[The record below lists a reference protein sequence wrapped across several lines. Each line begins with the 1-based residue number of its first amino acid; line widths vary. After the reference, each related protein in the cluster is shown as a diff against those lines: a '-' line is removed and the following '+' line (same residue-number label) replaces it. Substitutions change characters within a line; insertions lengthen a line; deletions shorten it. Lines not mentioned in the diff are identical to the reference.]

1 MTIKRFEGQYVSD
14 VIAQVRD
21 ELGPD
26 AVVLHTRWRQA
37 NGLKRLLGRPQVEV
51 WAGANGEV
59 TGEAFTAVAEVEA
72 EMVPEYDENDKP
84 AALDP
89 LAVRALAAR
98 QLLAAQMSQ
107 SEPVPALPQP
117 TSPAPVPAAP
127 PALPAPADEQADTV
141 DLIDLSPEAR
151 QMSREELT
159 VALLAE
165 FNEALERMESKLDD
179 LQTRSRRQDESGP
192 TTRQQALIDA
202 GVDTDVAAELMAA
215 AQSRSVADV
224 LHDTLLCSGDI
235 RLGDEP
241 RVVALIGPSGVG
253 KTSLIAKLAGRFA
266 LGQQARVV
274 LVTTDARRVGSQ
286 AQLQALGDLLQMPVV
301 IARNAAEAEQKLR
314 VARRHSDL
322 ILIDTPA
329 CATTQGPAW
338 ESVLDTLIALEP
350 DEIHLVLSA
359 STKGG
364 DLRRSVEAF
373 GAALPLAALAITKT
387 DEATDH
393 GLLVNLAWRY
403 QIPFSYLGTGADI
416 PDDLELATSA
426 KLVQLAW
433 SKRIDLAQREA

>member
-1 MTIKRFEGQYVSD
+1 M
-14 VIAQVRD
+14 
-21 ELGPD
+21 
-26 AVVLHTRWRQA
+26 
-37 NGLKRLLGRPQVEV
+37 
-51 WAGANGEV
+51 
-59 TGEAFTAVAEVEA
+59 
-72 EMVPEYDENDKP
+72 PEP
-84 AALDP
+84 I
-89 LAVRALAAR
+89 
-98 QLLAAQMSQ
+98 
-107 SEPVPALPQP
+107 
-117 TSPAPVPAAP
+117 AP
-127 PALPAPADEQADTV
+127 PATAAAEEAGEV
-141 DLIDLSPEAR
+141 DLIDLSPAAR

-165 FNEALERMESKLDD
+165 FNEALERMEGKLDD
-179 LQTRSRRQDESGP
+179 LQTRSRRSEESGP

-202 GVDTDVAAELMAA
+202 GVDADVAAELMAA
-215 AQSRSVADV
+215 AQNRSVADL
-224 LHDTLLCSGDI
+224 LHDTLSCTGDLK
-235 RLGDEP
+235 LGDEP
-241 RVVALIGPSGVG
+241 KVVALIGPSGVG

-274 LVTTDARRVGSQ
+274 LVTTDAHRVGSQ
-286 AQLQALGDLLQMPVV
+286 AQLQALGDLLQVPVV

-338 ESVLDTLIALEP
+338 EGVLDTLIALEP

-359 STKGG
+359 ATKSS

-373 GAALPLAALAITKT
+373 GAALPMAALAITKC

-403 QIPFSYLGTGADI
+403 RIPFSYLGVGQDI
-416 PDDLELATSA
+416 PDDLEVATSA

-433 SKRIDLAQREA
+433 SKRIDLTQREA